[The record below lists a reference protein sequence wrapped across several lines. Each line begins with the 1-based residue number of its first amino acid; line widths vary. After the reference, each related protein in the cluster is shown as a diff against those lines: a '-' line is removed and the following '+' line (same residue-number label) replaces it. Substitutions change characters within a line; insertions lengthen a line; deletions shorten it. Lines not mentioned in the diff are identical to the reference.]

1 MGKIHNNPF
10 IIAVDFDGTLCADC
24 HPNIGRPNVELIAF
38 LLWAQMEGAK
48 LILWTCRQGRAL
60 DDAVAWCREHGLEFD
75 QVNENL
81 PEMVQQY
88 RTDSR
93 KVYADL
99 YIDDHAWG
107 TGSIGLPYSE

>member
-1 MGKIHNNPF
+1 MGDLQNIPF
-10 IIAVDFDGTLCADC
+10 IIAVDFDGTLCVDC
-24 HPNIGRPNVELIAF
+24 HPNIGMPNMELIEF

-81 PEMVQQY
+81 SETVQQY

-107 TGSIGLPYSE
+107 AGSIGLPYSE

>member
-1 MGKIHNNPF
+1 MDEIENNPF
-10 IIAVDFDGTLCADC
+10 IIAVDFDGTLCTDR
-24 HPNIGRPNVELIAF
+24 HPNIGSPNVELIAF
-38 LLWAQMEGAK
+38 LLWAQMEGGK
-48 LILWTCRQGRAL
+48 LILWTCRQGSAL

-99 YIDDHAWG
+99 YIDDHA
-107 TGSIGLPYSE
+107 